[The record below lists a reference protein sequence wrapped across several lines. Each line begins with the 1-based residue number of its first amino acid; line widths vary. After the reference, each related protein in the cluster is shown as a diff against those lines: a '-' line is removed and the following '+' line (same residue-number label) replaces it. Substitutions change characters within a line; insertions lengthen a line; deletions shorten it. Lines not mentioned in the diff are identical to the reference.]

1 MGAPKA
7 HDWIMD
13 LKPYVPGRAKADGI
27 KHPVKMSANE
37 SSLGPSPKAVEAIK
51 ASANGVHR
59 YPDPQSTALRDAIA
73 DVHGL
78 KAAQIMCGTG
88 SDELLTLLIHT
99 YAGPGQ
105 EVIFSEI
112 GFSVYPIQ
120 AQAAGATCVAV
131 PNRDWA
137 ADVDGILAAVTD
149 LTTMVIVDNPNNPT
163 GAYLP
168 WSEIERL
175 HAGLPDHV
183 LLVLDAA
190 YGECCTAS
198 DYEAGEELVE
208 RAENV
213 VMTRTFS
220 KLYALAGLRVGW
232 MYAPPAVMGA
242 VERWRMPFNVAN
254 PAHDAALA
262 AVKDQAYL
270 DTVVSHTAEW
280 RGWLTAELAA
290 LGLDVIPS
298 QTNFVTVG
306 FPDESPFTAT
316 EANAY
321 LARHGYIVRYM
332 GSMPGHLRIT
342 VGTEQ
347 ENRAVIS
354 LIRGFMNGS
363 GENIEVGTG
372 EQVA

>member
-1 MGAPKA
+1 
-7 HDWIMD
+7 MD
-13 LKPYVPGRAKADGI
+13 LAAYVPGKAKADGVAN
-27 KHPVKMSANE
+27 PVKLSANE
-37 SSLGPSPKAVEAIK
+37 SALGPSPKAVEAVQ
-51 ASANGVHR
+51 ASAAGVHR
-59 YPDPQSTALRDAIA
+59 YPDPQSSALRQAIA
-73 DVHGL
+73 EVHGL
-78 KAAQIMCGTG
+78 NAAQIMCGTG
-88 SDELLTLLIHT
+88 SDELLTLLIHS

-131 PNRDWA
+131 PNKDWA

-149 LTTMVIVDNPNNPT
+149 RTTMVIVDNPNNPT

-175 HAGLPDHV
+175 HASLPGHV

-190 YGECCTAS
+190 YGECVTAS
-198 DYEAGEELVE
+198 DYEAGEELVA

-232 MYAPPAVMGA
+232 MYAPPHVLDAL
-242 VERWRMPFNVAN
+242 ERWRMPFNVAN

-262 AVKDQAYL
+262 AVRDQAHL
-270 DTVVSHTAEW
+270 DAVVSFTAEW
-280 RGWLTAELAA
+280 RTWLTAELAA
-290 LGLDVIPS
+290 LGLAVIPS

-306 FPDESPFTAT
+306 FPTESPFTAS
-316 EANAY
+316 ECNNY
-321 LARHGYIVRYM
+321 LMRHGYIVRYLKP
-332 GSMPGHLRIT
+332 MPHHLRIT
-342 VGTEQ
+342 VGSEQ
-347 ENRAVIS
+347 QNRAVLD
-354 LIRGFMNGS
+354 LIRGFMS
-363 GENIEVGTG
+363 GTETD
-372 EQVA
+372 A